1 MARTIRIATRKSR
14 MAQTQSRMIGD
25 AIVKAFPDYSYELV
39 LVVSTGDKSQAW
51 HGDLSKDGGKGAF
64 TKEIEEAV
72 LAGQADIAMHCMKDV
87 PTDIEHPDLIFPA
100 MLERGDRRDVA
111 VCRKGQAFEALKAG
125 AKVGTSSVRRK
136 AQLRKLFPYLEAV
149 HFRGNADSRIEKLDN
164 GEVDALLLS
173 KAGVDILGL
182 QDRISTVFEPDL
194 MMPCAQQG
202 AVGAQCHKDNH
213 EVIRILEAINHN
225 ETMTCI
231 TAERAMLK
239 TLQGNCFSPI
249 AGYCEVTKGGNLRML
264 ALVSSLDGSRVIR
277 SRVKLEGQDPVAL
290 GQAVGQDLLDQGA
303 NELIAE
309 AARLKSC

>member
-72 LAGQADIAMHCMKDV
+72 LSGHADIAMHCMKDV

-100 MLERGDRRDVA
+100 MLPRGDKRDVA

-136 AQLRKLFPYLEAV
+136 AQLRKLFPYLEV
-149 HFRGNADSRIEKLDN
+149 LHFRGNADSRIEKLDN
-164 GEVDALLLS
+164 GEVDALMLS
-173 KAGVDILGL
+173 KAGVDVLGL

-194 MMPCAQQG
+194 IMPCAQQG
-202 AVGAQCHKDNH
+202 AVGAQCHKDNQ
-213 EVIRILEAINHN
+213 EVIKILEVISHA

-264 ALVSSLDGSRVIR
+264 ALVSSLDGSQVIR

-290 GQAVGQDLLDQGA
+290 GEAVAQDLLDQGA
-303 NELIAE
+303 AELIAE
-309 AARLKSC
+309 AARMKSC